1 MTSSLFISLGC
12 SISVASIEVDVQ
24 MRKEVG
30 VGNRR
35 DFVGCRFYVEEQ
47 EHERRGH
54 LVVLWKLN
62 GKSPHPKACPKS
74 CAMVM

>member
-1 MTSSLFISLGC
+1 MVIGGTL
-12 SISVASIEVDVQ
+12 
-24 MRKEVG
+24 
-30 VGNRR
+30 
-35 DFVGCRFYVEEQ
+35 GCRFYVEEQ

-62 GKSPHPKACPKS
+62 GKLPHPKACPKS